1 MSLRSLTTLIIAIVI
16 LLYPFVIFFGIQ
28 FLSVQ
33 GLSLIILCLFGLR
46 AIFNHKNDHS
56 IMPKYALFTLSG
68 IGIAISLLGMLSH
81 NIIFIKLYPVAMN
94 LAFLGIFI
102 TSLFAKE
109 NIIYQFAK
117 KTSRQ
122 TLPHFVSAYTRKV
135 TIAWCVFFLLNALVS
150 CYSALFSSLH
160 VWTIYN
166 GLISY
171 ILIGAF
177 FVCEFLVR
185 IFVKRKNSK

>member
-1 MSLRSLTTLIIAIVI
+1 MSLRSLTTLIIAIAI

-46 AIFNHKNDHS
+46 AIFSHNNDHN

-68 IGIAISLLGMLSH
+68 IGITISLLAMLSL
-81 NIIFIKLYPVAMN
+81 NIVFIKLYPVAMN
-94 LAFLGIFI
+94 LAFLSIFFA
-102 TSLFAKE
+102 SLFAKE

-117 KTSRQ
+117 KTSRKP
-122 TLPHFVSAYTRKV
+122 LPHFVSAYTRKV
-135 TIAWCVFFLLNALVS
+135 TIAWCVFFMLNALVS

-166 GLISY
+166 GLVSY

-177 FVCEFLVR
+177 FVCEFIVR

>member
-68 IGIAISLLGMLSH
+68 IGIAISLLGMLSL

-94 LAFLGIFI
+94 LAFLSIFI
-102 TSLFAKE
+102 ASLFAKE

-117 KTSRQ
+117 KTSRKP
-122 TLPHFVSAYTRKV
+122 LPNFVSAYTRKV
-135 TIAWCVFFLLNALVS
+135 TIAWCIFFLLNALFS

-177 FVCEFLVR
+177 FACEFVVR

>member
-56 IMPKYALFTLSG
+56 IMPKYMLFILSG

-94 LAFLGIFI
+94 LAFLSIFI
-102 TSLFAKE
+102 ASLFAKE

-117 KTSRQ
+117 KTSRKP
-122 TLPHFVSAYTRKV
+122 LPYFVSAYTRKV
-135 TIAWCVFFLLNALVS
+135 TIAWCVFFILNALVS

-166 GLISY
+166 GLLSY
-171 ILIGAF
+171 ILIGLF
-177 FVCEFLVR
+177 FVCEFVVR
-185 IFVKRKNSK
+185 IFVKRKNNK

>member
-1 MSLRSLTTLIIAIVI
+1 
-16 LLYPFVIFFGIQ
+16 
-28 FLSVQ
+28 
-33 GLSLIILCLFGLR
+33 
-46 AIFNHKNDHS
+46 
-56 IMPKYALFTLSG
+56 MPKYALFTLSG

-94 LAFLGIFI
+94 LAFLSIFI
-102 TSLFAKE
+102 VSLFAKE

-122 TLPHFVSAYTRKV
+122 PLPPFVSTYTRKV

-171 ILIGAF
+171 ILIGTF
-177 FVCEFLVR
+177 FVCEFVVR
-185 IFVKRKNSK
+185 IFVKRKNRK

>member
-1 MSLRSLTTLIIAIVI
+1 MSLRSLTTLIIAIAI

-46 AIFNHKNDHS
+46 AIFSHKNNHS

-68 IGIAISLLGMLSH
+68 IGIAISLLGMLSL

-94 LAFLGIFI
+94 LAFLSIFI
-102 TSLFAKE
+102 ASLFAKE

-122 TLPHFVSAYTRKV
+122 PLPHFVSTYTRKV
-135 TIAWCVFFLLNALVS
+135 TIAWCVFFMLNVLVS

-160 VWTIYN
+160 IWTIYN

-177 FVCEFLVR
+177 FICEFVVR

>member
-1 MSLRSLTTLIIAIVI
+1 MSLRSLTTLIIAIAI

-68 IGIAISLLGMLSH
+68 IGIAISLLGMLSL

-122 TLPHFVSAYTRKV
+122 PLPHFVSAYTRKV

-177 FVCEFLVR
+177 FVCEFVVR
-185 IFVKRKNSK
+185 IFIKRKNSK